1 MHVATIVGF
10 SILVAAV
17 SLSMLD
23 DVRATEWL
31 TVPLAFLYRNA
42 AEYLRVFGTLHR
54 DDDRGA
60 SR

>member
-1 MHVATIVGF
+1 
-10 SILVAAV
+10 
-17 SLSMLD
+17 MLD
-23 DVRATEWL
+23 EVRSVEWL